1 MGRFTEDMGRLRDEI
16 ESDRIARHTL
26 IADTRE
32 EIAENALAFITSLKS
47 SVAGLQSGF
56 REDFAEMAQSNR
68 ATRNAFLEQLGSD
81 VADIR
86 VEAAERQ
93 ASVREAFAES
103 TAEARTARALASAE
117 LREQV
122 SDLQAGFRTA
132 HGAMA
137 TEIRAVGQ
145 AFVADIVG
153 AVNGLRH
160 ETVQMVGD
168 FGRERSEASQAWRS
182 GAPKAPPPQPV
193 SRPKVQAKPT
203 QQKPS
208 QSAPTAKPAETP
220 AEPDRQ
226 PGLKT
231 TRLKQTDSG
240 QGSGNEDV
248 V

>member
-32 EIAENALAFITSLKS
+32 EISANALAFITDLKE
-47 SVAGLQSGF
+47 SVETLQSKF
-56 REDFAEMAQSNR
+56 REDFADMAQSNR
-68 ATRNAFLEQLGSD
+68 ADRNAFLAQLGND

-103 TAEARTARALASAE
+103 TAEARAERELASAV
-117 LREQV
+117 LRDQV
-122 SDLQAGFRTA
+122 ADLQAGFRSA
-132 HGAMA
+132 RGEMA
-137 TEIRAVGQ
+137 TEVRAVGQ
-145 AFVADIVG
+145 AFVADIIG
-153 AVNGLRH
+153 AVNGLRR

-182 GAPKAPPPQPV
+182 GAPKAPPPPPPV
-193 SRPKVQAKPT
+193 SRPKVQAKPV
-203 QQKPS
+203 QKTTS
-208 QSAPTAKPAETP
+208 QSEPMAKPADAP

-226 PGLKT
+226 PSWA
-231 TRLKQTDSG
+231 RDDSFKK
-240 QGSGNEDV
+240 D
-248 V
+248 